1 MSEPSAPF
9 SSMVPALKPVLEEG
23 MLTIEQVKQAVPTNL
38 RTSITQEYVDK
49 LNAITTDEV
58 MRDAISRNFISYT
71 GVLKEGKYK
80 TEDYLCAVA
89 FVSFK
94 LMGMT
99 DKDAYIKTFPDRYLR
114 LVQNGQGDKEMSSY
128 VSIYKKGKLV
138 NLILEQTMT
147 PAWVLNSHMFQEALN
162 TQFDLMRNAE
172 SEKVRTEAANS
183 LLTHLKK
190 PEAAKGGVT
199 FNLNQS
205 DQAGMAAITNAL
217 HELADVQRGAISSGQ
232 SKTIDIAAMKMNTDV
247 EDV

>member
-1 MSEPSAPF
+1 MREPSAPF
-9 SSMVPALKPVLEEG
+9 SSMVPAMKPVDDDGLIT
-23 MLTIEQVKQAVPTNL
+23 LEQVKAAVPTNL
-38 RTSITQEYVDK
+38 RAGITQEYVDK

-58 MRDAISRNFISYT
+58 MRDHIQRNFVSYT
-71 GVLKEGKYK
+71 GILKEGKFK

-99 DKDAYIKTFPDRYLR
+99 DKDAYIKTFPDRYLS
-114 LVQNGQGDKEMSSY
+114 LVQGGANDKTLSSY

-138 NLILEQTMT
+138 NLILEQTIT
-147 PAWVLNSHMFQEALN
+147 PSWVLNHHMFQEALN
-162 TQFDLMRNAE
+162 TQYDLMRNAE

-199 FNLNQS
+199 FNLNQQ

-217 HELADVQRGAISSGQ
+217 HELADIQRSAISGGEA
-232 SKTIDIAAMKMNTDV
+232 KTIDIAAMRMNSDV